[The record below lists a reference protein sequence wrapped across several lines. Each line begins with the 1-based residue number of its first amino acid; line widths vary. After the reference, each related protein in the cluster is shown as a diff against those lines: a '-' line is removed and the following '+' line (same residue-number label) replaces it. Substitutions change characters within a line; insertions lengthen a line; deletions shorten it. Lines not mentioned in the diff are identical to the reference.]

1 MKKLLHLMLLSL
13 FVSMADAVAFGQI
26 VSGRITDQDDG
37 SPIPGVN
44 IVKKGSTLGTVS
56 DVNGHYQIELD
67 PAEKN
72 ILVFSFLGYVTR
84 EVDVGKRTVVDVA
97 LSADVQ
103 QLQEVVVVGYGIQ
116 TRKSSLSYSV
126 TTVKKHRQKTPSYS
140 NESYA
145 KIEESGFQKVTKKPL
160 STFSVDVDG
169 ASYSN
174 MRRYIESGSLPP
186 KDAVRVEEMI
196 NYFDYDYAQ
205 PEGET
210 PFSVNYELSSCPWN
224 KKSLLLHVGLQG
236 RKIEVDQLP
245 PSNIVFLI
253 DVSGS
258 MSDPDKLPLL
268 KSSLRLLVQ
277 HLRPVDRVAM
287 VVYAGSSGLVLPSTD
302 GDRKDVILA
311 ALDKLS
317 AGGSTAGGEGL
328 KLAYKVAA
336 RNFIEEGNNRIVLAT
351 DGDFN
356 VGLQSN
362 DEMEEL
368 IEEERNRGISIS
380 VLGFG
385 RGNIKDDKM
394 EIIADKGNGNY
405 SYIDNL
411 LEAQKVLVSEFGGT
425 FFTIAKDV
433 KFQLEFNPVHV
444 AEYRLIGYENRAL
457 DDEDFDNDKKDAGEI
472 GAGHTVT
479 ALYEIVPAGKK
490 GTASGLKYQNSQPS
504 EVALISNDLVTLK
517 LRYKNPDGFRSQL
530 LEFVVKDEPV
540 ALEATSPNFRFSAS
554 VAQFGMLLRDSDKR
568 GSATWESTYEL
579 AINARGDDPK
589 GYRAEMIRLVETA
602 SLLDTP
608 LDN

>member
-13 FVSMADAVAFGQI
+13 FVSVADATAFGQI

-56 DVNGHYQIELD
+56 DINGNYQIELN
-67 PAEKN
+67 PTEKN

-205 PEGET
+205 PGGET

-224 KKSLLLHVGLQG
+224 KKNLLLHVGLQG
-236 RKIEVDQLP
+236 RKIEMDQLP

-268 KSSLRLLVQ
+268 KSSLRLLAQ

-287 VVYAGSSGLVLPSTD
+287 VVYAGSS
-302 GDRKDVILA
+302 
-311 ALDKLS
+311 
-317 AGGSTAGGEGL
+317 
-328 KLAYKVAA
+328 
-336 RNFIEEGNNRIVLAT
+336 
-351 DGDFN
+351 
-356 VGLQSN
+356 
-362 DEMEEL
+362 
-368 IEEERNRGISIS
+368 
-380 VLGFG
+380 
-385 RGNIKDDKM
+385 
-394 EIIADKGNGNY
+394 
-405 SYIDNL
+405 
-411 LEAQKVLVSEFGGT
+411 
-425 FFTIAKDV
+425 
-433 KFQLEFNPVHV
+433 
-444 AEYRLIGYENRAL
+444 
-457 DDEDFDNDKKDAGEI
+457 
-472 GAGHTVT
+472 
-479 ALYEIVPAGKK
+479 
-490 GTASGLKYQNSQPS
+490 
-504 EVALISNDLVTLK
+504 
-517 LRYKNPDGFRSQL
+517 
-530 LEFVVKDEPV
+530 
-540 ALEATSPNFRFSAS
+540 
-554 VAQFGMLLRDSDKR
+554 
-568 GSATWESTYEL
+568 
-579 AINARGDDPK
+579 
-589 GYRAEMIRLVETA
+589 
-602 SLLDTP
+602 
-608 LDN
+608 

>member
-1 MKKLLHLMLLSL
+1 MLLSL
-13 FVSMADAVAFGQI
+13 FVSVADATAFGQI

-56 DVNGHYQIELD
+56 DINGNYQIELN
-67 PAEKN
+67 PTEKN
-72 ILVFSFLGYVTR
+72 ILVFSFLGYVTQ
-84 EVDVGKRTVVDVA
+84 EQEVGKRSVIDVVM
-97 LSADVQ
+97 SADVQ
-103 QLQEVVVVGYGIQ
+103 QLQEIVVTGLATQLQGRVAGVSVV
-116 TRKSSLSYSV
+116 TRGR
-126 TTVKKHRQKTPSYS
+126 KKPKYQPGSQ
-140 NESYA
+140 ESYA

-174 MRRYIESGSLPP
+174 MRRFIESGTLPP

-210 PFSVNYELSSCPWN
+210 PFSVDYELSSCPWN
-224 KKSLLLHVGLQG
+224 KKNLLLHVGLQG
-236 RKIEVDQLP
+236 RKIEMDQLP

-268 KSSLRLLVQ
+268 KSSLRLLAQ

-287 VVYAGSSGLVLPSTD
+287 VVYAGSSGLVLPSTG

-336 RNFIEEGNNRIVLAT
+336 RSFIEDGNNRIVLAT

-362 DEMEEL
+362 REMEEL
-368 IEEERNRGISIS
+368 IGNERNRGISIS

-444 AEYRLIGYENRAL
+444 AEYRLIGYENRTL

-472 GAGHTVT
+472 GAGHSVT

-517 LRYKNPDGFRSQL
+517 LRYKKPDGFRSQL
-530 LEFVVKDEPV
+530 VEFVVKDEPV
-540 ALEATSPNFRFSAS
+540 ALEGTSGNFRFSAS
-554 VAQFGMLLRDSDKR
+554 VAQFGMLLRDSEHK
-568 GSATWESTYEL
+568 GSASWQSTHEL
-579 AINARGDDPK
+579 AVNARGDDPK
-589 GYRAEMIRLVETA
+589 GYRAEMIRLVEIA
-602 SLLDTP
+602 GLLDSP